1 MSDRA
6 PLPTLPHRPEARP
19 FSVEELVRRVL
30 SGQIRVPSFQR
41 DLKWTIKDVLD
52 LLDSIYRGYPVGTLL
67 LWQRPAEAETLRY
80 GTVEVDA
87 PARSDALMVVDGQ
100 QRIRALTQA
109 LAGAAHPEDPF
120 ACHFDARQDTFL
132 RVSKRDRPAEHQ
144 IPLTEVLDSERL
156 IHWILERQQPL
167 AEDTRRAAVQL
178 GKRIRE
184 YQIPAYLVI
193 TDDEDAVRQ
202 IFRRAND
209 TGRRMEEHEVFDAI
223 HRRRPGHAPAT
234 LRDVAASLASHGF
247 GGPDE
252 GLLLQ
257 MLQAIRGVDAFKER
271 VPELGDDA
279 PRHLA
284 RLERSAAASVSF
296 LRTDAGIP
304 HASLLP
310 YQQPLLALARFFDR
324 FPEPSGR
331 SRELLT
337 RWLWRGSL
345 TGAHRGDL
353 VATRTMSMAIRD
365 DEADAV
371 DRLLALLPPRSTDDP
386 DVDAPFRWQTA
397 SSKLLALAL
406 LDLDP
411 RDLTHGSAVRPAA
424 DDTDDARWQRLF
436 RDILDRPHAG
446 LANHLA
452 HPPHRRGLIYAI
464 TTCDEPAWLASHAI
478 SVEARRALK
487 FDRVDDF
494 LALRAAALRQHV
506 SDFLERRARW
516 DETDAPA
523 VETLLQGVVG
533 P

>member
-1 MSDRA
+1 VSA
-6 PLPTLPHRPEARP
+6 GSPPPSLPQRPEARP
-19 FSVEELVRRVL
+19 YSVEDLLRRVL

-41 DLKWTIKDVLD
+41 DLKWKIKDVLD

-67 LWQRPAEAETLRY
+67 LWQRPADAETLRY

-120 ACHFDARQDTFL
+120 ACHFDVREDTFV
-132 RVSKRDRPAEHQ
+132 RVAKRDRPESHQ

-156 IHWILERQQPL
+156 IHWILGHNPPL
-167 AEDTRRAAVQL
+167 ADDVRRAAVQL
-178 GKRIRE
+178 GKRVRE

-223 HRRRPGHAPAT
+223 HRRKPGHSPAT
-234 LRDVAASLASHGF
+234 LREVATSLAAHGF

-279 PRHLA
+279 PQLLA

-337 RWLWRGSL
+337 RWIWRGSL

-353 VATRTMSMAIRD
+353 VATRTMSMAIQD
-365 DEADAV
+365 DEAEAV
-371 DRLLALLPPRSTDDP
+371 DQLLALLPPRPAEEP

-406 LDLDP
+406 LDLEP
-411 RDLTHGSAVRPAA
+411 LDLTDGSAVRPGGGNA
-424 DDTDDARWQRLF
+424 DDTRWQRLF
-436 RDILDRPHAG
+436 RKILDRPHAG
-446 LANHLA
+446 LPNHLA
-452 HPPHRRGLIYAI
+452 HPTHHQGVAHAI
-464 TTCDEPAWLASHAI
+464 ITCEEPAWLASHAI
-478 SVEARRALK
+478 SIEARRALK
-487 FDRVDDF
+487 FDRIDDF

-506 SDFLERRARW
+506 ADFLERRARW
-516 DETDAPA
+516 NEIDAPA
-523 VETLLQGVVG
+523 IETLLPRVG
-533 P
+533 AP

>member
-1 MSDRA
+1 MGDRS
-6 PLPTLPHRPEARP
+6 PPPTLPHRPEARP
-19 FSVEELVRRVL
+19 FSVEELVGRVL

-41 DLKWTIKDVLD
+41 DLKWQVKDVTE

-67 LWQRPAEAETLRY
+67 LWQRPADAETLRY

-109 LAGAAHPEDPF
+109 LAGAAHPLDPF
-120 ACHFDARQDTFL
+120 ACHFDARQGRFVRLPT
-132 RVSKRDRPAEHQ
+132 RDRPADHQ

-156 IHWILERQQPL
+156 IHWILGREQPL
-167 AEDTRRAAVQL
+167 AEDTRRAAIQL
-178 GKRIRE
+178 GKRLRE

-193 TDDEDAVRQ
+193 TADEDAVRQ

-223 HRRRPGHAPAT
+223 HRRQPGRSPAT
-234 LRDVAASLASHGF
+234 LREVAASLASHGF

-252 GLLLQ
+252 RLLLQ

-279 PRHLA
+279 QPVLA
-284 RLERSAAASVSF
+284 QLERSAAATLSF

-337 RWLWRGSL
+337 RWIWRGSL

-353 VATRTMSMAIRD
+353 VATRTMSIAIQD
-365 DEADAV
+365 DEAGAV
-371 DRLLALLPPRSTDDP
+371 DQLLALLPPRPVEVP

-406 LDLDP
+406 LDLEP
-411 RDLTHGSAVRPAA
+411 RDLTDGSAVRPAG
-424 DDTDDARWQRLF
+424 DDADDARWQRLF
-436 RDILDRPHAG
+436 RDVLDRPHAG

-452 HPPHRRGLIYAI
+452 HPPHRRGLVHAI

-494 LALRAAALRQHV
+494 LALRASALRRHIA
-506 SDFLERRARW
+506 DFLERRARW
-516 DETDAPA
+516 DEIDAPA
-523 VETLLQGVVG
+523 VETLLQGVG
-533 P
+533 SP